1 MVSLLVFA
9 GMRPSFWTDLPNWLR
24 GRFDDNQRYTILC
37 VLVGVLSG
45 LAAVSF
51 HLAIDFVFEHLIEVA
66 GHPGAGEISLVL
78 LFGPAIGGLIVGL
91 ILQYVAPRAGG
102 SGIPQTKIAY
112 HNDFGEISLKE
123 GFWRFVAGTVSVGS
137 GNSLGREGPTVH
149 ICSAIASAVGRT
161 FGLAKRRVQAM
172 IPIGMGA
179 GIAAAFNT
187 PLAAI
192 TFVFEEL
199 LDDFSSKALGAIL
212 ITVVIAAVVERSI
225 LGENPVFTMDRS
237 ATFTTSFWML
247 VAIPLGLAA
256 AVLGHLFVG
265 ALLWLRARFKESPLP
280 SFLRPAAGGLMVGI
294 TGITVLYFTG
304 KLGIYSIGY
313 DDLSAS
319 LLGLHNWEIILVLL
333 VGKFIAT
340 IFAYASGGSGGIFA
354 PVLFVG
360 SMLGG
365 LFGVVCV
372 DGFGAA
378 ENVRAACA
386 LLGMGAFFAAVIRC
400 PLTSILIIFEMT
412 LNYTLIL
419 PLMVGN
425 MIAFAVSARLRSVPI
440 YDALLLQDRFSLKKL
455 PTYRGEQDWRNLPVS
470 AIMTHDPVYVL
481 REDSIR
487 TTLKKIAD
495 GGLIHHGYP
504 VLDPSGKLAGVV
516 CHHELEECVAGRG
529 DEPVGAILNPRAIIR
544 VFPDTSIRDT
554 ANTLVVE
561 DVLQA
566 PVVSKKD
573 SSKLVGIVTLHD
585 IARQQNAISES
596 IDR

>member
-1 MVSLLVFA
+1 
-9 GMRPSFWTDLPNWLR
+9 MRPSIWTDLPNWLR
-24 GRFDDNQRYTILC
+24 GRFDDHQRYTILC
-37 VLVGVLSG
+37 VLVGLLSG

-51 HLAIDFVFEHLIEVA
+51 HLAIDFVFEHLIA
-66 GHPGAGEISLVL
+66 AADHPDLGDFSLVL
-78 LFGPAIGGLIVGL
+78 LFGPAVGGLIVGL
-91 ILQYVAPRAGG
+91 ILQFVAPRAGG

-112 HNDFGEISLKE
+112 HNDFGQISLRE
-123 GFWRFVAGTVSVGS
+123 GMWRFVAGTISVGS

-149 ICSAIASAVGRT
+149 ICSAIASSVGRA

-179 GIAAAFNT
+179 AIAAAFNT

-212 ITVVIAAVVERSI
+212 VAVVIAAVVERSI
-225 LGENPVFTMDRS
+225 LGENPVFTMHES

-247 VAIPLGLAA
+247 VAIPLGLTA
-256 AVLGHLFVG
+256 AVLGHVFVG
-265 ALLWLRARFKESPLP
+265 SILALRARFKDSPLP
-280 SFLRPAAGGLMVGI
+280 PFLRPAAGGLMVGI
-294 TGITVLYFTG
+294 TGVTVLYFTG

-319 LLGLHNWEIILVLL
+319 LLGLHDWEIILALL
-333 VGKFIAT
+333 IGKLIAT
-340 IFAYASGGSGGIFA
+340 VFAYASGGSGGIFA

-365 LFGVVCV
+365 LFGVICV
-372 DGFGAA
+372 DGFGAT
-378 ENVRAACA
+378 ETVRAACA

-425 MIAFAVSARLRSVPI
+425 MIAYAVSARLRAVPI

-481 REDSIR
+481 RDD
-487 TTLKKIAD
+487 TLAVTLQKITD
-495 GGLIHHGYP
+495 GGFTHHGYP
-504 VLDPSGKLAGVV
+504 VLDPQGRLSGVI
-516 CHHELEECVAGRG
+516 CHHELEENLA
-529 DEPVGAILNPRAIIR
+529 DKPDAPVGSILNPRAIIR

-554 ANTLVVE
+554 ANTLVIE

>member
-1 MVSLLVFA
+1 
-9 GMRPSFWTDLPNWLR
+9 MRPSIWTDLPDWLR

-37 VLVGVLSG
+37 VLVGLLSG

-51 HLAIDFVFEHLIEVA
+51 HIAIDFIFHHLIDAA
-66 GHPGAGEISLVL
+66 GTPGPGQLSLVL
-78 LFGPAIGGLIVGL
+78 LFGPAIGGLFVGL
-91 ILQYVAPRAGG
+91 ILQYFAPRAAG

-112 HNDFGEISLKE
+112 HNDFGEIPLKE
-123 GFWRFVAGTVSVGS
+123 GVWRFIVGTISVGT

-149 ICSAIASAVGRT
+149 ICAAIASSVGRA

-212 ITVVIAAVVERSI
+212 IAVVIAAVVERSI
-225 LGENPVFTMDRS
+225 LGENPVFTMDRT

-247 VAIPLGLAA
+247 VAVPLGLAA
-256 AVLGHLFVG
+256 AILGHVFVG
-265 ALLWLRARFKESPLP
+265 SILALRERFKESPLP
-280 SFLRPAAGGLMVGI
+280 PFIRPAAGGLMVGI
-294 TGITVLYFTG
+294 TGVTVLFFTG

-313 DDLSAS
+313 DDLNAS
-319 LLGLHNWEIILVLL
+319 LLGLHDWEIILTLL
-333 VGKFIAT
+333 VGKIIAT
-340 IFAYASGGSGGIFA
+340 VFAYASGGSGGIFA

-365 LFGVVCV
+365 LFGVLCV
-372 DGFGAA
+372 DVFGATD
-378 ENVRAACA
+378 NVRAACA

-425 MIAFAVSARLRSVPI
+425 MIAYAVSARLRAVPI

-481 REDSIR
+481 RDDTISE
-487 TTLKKIAD
+487 TLRKITD

-504 VLDPSGKLAGVV
+504 VLDGDGTLCGIV
-516 CHHELEECVAGRG
+516 CHHELLENSA
-529 DEPVGAILNPRAIIR
+529 DEPDAPVGSILNPRAIIR

-554 ANTLVVE
+554 ANTLVIE

-566 PVVSKKD
+566 PVVSKKN
-573 SSKLVGIVTLHD
+573 SAKLVGIVTLHD